1 MKRIAGIV
9 AIVLISLTTSAQW
22 TKPKDIPAYNAA
34 PPRKGSRVTPI
45 ASGGA
50 LQVMGL
56 SHPAQWK
63 AYKVAAKNSDLM
75 YQLPCYCY
83 CDRNH
88 GHNSLHSCFETDHGA
103 ECSVCM
109 KEALYAD
116 QEAKKGKTAKQIRA
130 AIIAGEHEKLDLNKV
145 R

>member
-1 MKRIAGIV
+1 MKRISGAF
-9 AIVLISLTTSAQW
+9 AIALLSLTTSAQW
-22 TKPKDIPAYNAA
+22 TKPQDVPAYNAA
-34 PPRKGSRVTPI
+34 PPRKGSVAPI

-63 AYKVAAKNSDLM
+63 AYKVAAKNSDLL

-88 GHNSLHSCFETDHGA
+88 GHNSLHSCFESSHGA
-103 ECSVCM
+103 SCSVCM
-109 KEALYAD
+109 KEALFAD
-116 QEAKKGKTAKQIRA
+116 QMASKGKTVKQIRA
-130 AIIAGEHEKLDLNKV
+130 AIIAGEHEKLDLDKV